1 MSAFLRALVVDDER
15 LARKRLRELLL
26 AHPGIRV
33 VGEADGV
40 KAAAE
45 LAAREQPDVI
55 FLDVQMPPHTGFDLL
70 PLLSPVPQIVFV
82 TAYDMFAV
90 RAFEAHALDYLLKP
104 VHPDRLAATV
114 RRLRADGGPKPAAEP
129 PAEEGAL
136 QVHDLIALR
145 DKGHLRM
152 VTVDRIAAIS
162 AEGAYTQVCLSGQGS
177 MLILKAIGHWE
188 NRLPFP
194 PFVRV
199 ERSLLIN
206 LDLVREVHVRTRD
219 HTEVN
224 LEGVPQ
230 PLVLGRPASARLR
243 KAMKV

>member
-1 MSAFLRALVVDDER
+1 MSSVLRALLVDDER

-40 KAAAE
+40 NAAAE
-45 LAAREQPDVI
+45 LAAQEQPDVI

-70 PLLSPVPQIVFV
+70 PRLSPVPQVVFV
-82 TAYDMFAV
+82 TAYDAFAV
-90 RAFEAHALDYLLKP
+90 RAFEAQALDYLLKP
-104 VHPDRLAATV
+104 VHPDRLAETV
-114 RRLRADGGPKPAAEP
+114 RRLRTEGGAKPGA

-136 QVHDLIALR
+136 QIKDLIALR
-145 DKGHLRM
+145 DRGHMRM
-152 VTVDRIAAIS
+152 VTVDRIAAIA
-162 AEGAYTQVCLSGQGS
+162 AEGAYTQVILSGQGS

-188 NRLPFP
+188 SRLPFP

-199 ERSLLIN
+199 ERSLLVN
-206 LDLVREVHVRTRD
+206 LNLVREVHVRTRD

-224 LEGVPQ
+224 LDGVAQ